1 MNTLWRGN
9 SCPKSKV
16 ACCKGWLPWD
26 QIYLWYFWSSVLT
39 PFLAA
44 AVPWTMEKYI
54 VEECTLQ
61 QLVPLYDSIQSG
73 GQKMPSLKAD
83 YCLTLMSILVD
94 PRVKR
99 HTSSFDWAFL
109 CTDAPWH
116 VVASCPHNC
125 HMWLLTEKVNK
136 VKVCLKGFEYATST
150 ILPPFWMAV
159 EEKIGSTEQ
168 LSVCYSTSFFNAVH
182 VHRGDELVYN
192 VFFTTWYFWVSR
204 SRSPVKSLKTKY
216 FNQWMVNGLGQARVA
231 LVCLTVSTR
240 QGQVRHSLTY
250 VAAFK
255 SSYFSSS
262 IQHS

>member
-1 MNTLWRGN
+1 
-9 SCPKSKV
+9 
-16 ACCKGWLPWD
+16 
-26 QIYLWYFWSSVLT
+26 
-39 PFLAA
+39 
-44 AVPWTMEKYI
+44 
-54 VEECTLQ
+54 
-61 QLVPLYDSIQSG
+61 
-73 GQKMPSLKAD
+73 MPSLKAD

-150 ILPPFWMAV
+150 ILPPFEWRLRKKLDQQNNYPFV
-159 EEKIGSTEQ
+159 TPQ
-168 LSVCYSTSFFNAVH
+168 VFFNALH

-192 VFFTTWYFWVSR
+192 VFFTTRYFWVSH
-204 SRSPVKSLKTKY
+204 SPVKSLKAKY